1 MAKSGVVK
9 NKSVEDMEVVR
20 LAAQVL
26 FSKKV
31 EDAVLLDLRGLSTI
45 TDFYLICT
53 CQNESQMRAIINGTT
68 RALSRKG
75 IKSLRAEYHGGVRW
89 AIIDYGDLIIHLFE
103 KDTRTYY
110 SLERLWADAK
120 VTKLDPADYA
130 SPEEEQED
138 EHEEL

>member
-9 NKSVEDMEVVR
+9 DKTVEEIDLVR
-20 LAAQVL
+20 MAAEVL

-53 CQNESQMRAIINGTT
+53 CQNQAQMRAIINSTT

-75 IKSLRAEYHGGVRW
+75 VKSLRAEYHAGVRW
-89 AIIDYGDLIIHLFE
+89 AIIDYGELIIHLFE
-103 KDTRTYY
+103 KDTRSYY

-120 VTKLDPADYA
+120 VTQLNPADYA